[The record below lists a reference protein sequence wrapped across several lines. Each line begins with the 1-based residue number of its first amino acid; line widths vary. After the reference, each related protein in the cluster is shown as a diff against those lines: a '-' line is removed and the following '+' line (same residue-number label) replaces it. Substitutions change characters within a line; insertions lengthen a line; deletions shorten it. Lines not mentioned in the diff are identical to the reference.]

1 MPCRVGF
8 SVPGLDP
15 GGPGSESRKIPL
27 LSISKLFVYCYH
39 SDINFTKCGQVLN
52 HFLRQLKKKKQ
63 YGLQNNVWKHLK
75 DNLKI
80 LCHPHYFFNFQGC
93 STLWLILRSLTVC
106 HLISKLCQKHYKAL
120 VRKTFFKCSLPIW
133 ERRKQVPKYRI
144 MWNSIQLSK
153 SNILLKI
160 KTQMPSERFLL
171 YSWKILHYLSWLS
184 FVNRGH
190 FSFQV
195 FVNFRK
201 FLSHWRCFMLPKLG
215 VGSLWLLDVL
225 TLSLILA

>member
-1 MPCRVGF
+1 MRT
-8 SVPGLDP
+8 
-15 GGPGSESRKIPL
+15 
-27 LSISKLFVYCYH
+27 SIKSFFKA
-39 SDINFTKCGQVLN
+39 IE
-52 HFLRQLKKKKQ
+52 KQ
-63 YGLQNNVWKHLK
+63 KQFGLQNTVSKRLK
-75 DNLKI
+75 DNFKI
-80 LCHPHYFFNFQGC
+80 FCHPHYFFIFQGC
-93 STLWLILRSLTVC
+93 STLWFCLRSLTVC
-106 HLISKLCQKHYKAL
+106 HLISKLCQKHYKTL

-144 MWNSIQLSK
+144 MRNSIQLSK

-160 KTQMPSERFLL
+160 YTQMPSERFLL

-201 FLSHWRCFMLPKLG
+201 ILSHWRCFMLPKLG
-215 VGSLWLLDVL
+215 VRSLWLLDVL
-225 TLSLILA
+225 TLSHILA